1 METTNTIQTEQLPMR
16 SPLMMSVH
24 NTALMVID
32 VQQRLI
38 PAIDQSKRLVWN
50 IGRLIDAAKLLNVAT
65 VATEQYPNGLGHTVR
80 QLAEKLGNVSEKRV
94 FSCRECVELV
104 DGFRKNEID
113 NLLLVGIESHVC
125 VQQTALDMLS
135 AGFNVFVPIDAIGS
149 RNSIDHKIAID
160 RMQFSGVTVTTTEAA
175 IFELCETSKHPE
187 FKSISKLVQQE
198 FQDDDDDQV

>member
-1 METTNTIQTEQLPMR
+1 METTNTIQTEQLPIR

-80 QLAEKLGNVSEKRV
+80 QLAEKLDNVSEKRV

-104 DGFRKNEID
+104 DEFRKNEID

-135 AGFNVFVPIDAIGS
+135 AGFNVFVPIDAVGS
-149 RNSIDHKIAID
+149 RNSIDHETAVN

-175 IFELCETSKHPE
+175 MFELCETSKHPE

-198 FQDDDDDQV
+198 YQDDDDQV